1 MARAAFQ
8 ATPDF
13 KGIKTEI
20 SCIADISMSFRPPLI
35 SKGLRPASWYSLVFT
50 LWFQAT
56 PDFKGIKTLKKR
68 LARIKLSLRRLT
80 MLERKA
86 DTRRKIQLGGLV
98 IKSGIADFPPAVIL
112 GALSFALRRTKD
124 TNGAY
129 VIERFRREGDRLF
142 SGDA

>member
-1 MARAAFQ
+1 MV
-8 ATPDF
+8 
-13 KGIKTEI
+13 
-20 SCIADISMSFRPPLI
+20 FR
-35 SKGLRPASWYSLVFT
+35 
-50 LWFQAT
+50 FQAT